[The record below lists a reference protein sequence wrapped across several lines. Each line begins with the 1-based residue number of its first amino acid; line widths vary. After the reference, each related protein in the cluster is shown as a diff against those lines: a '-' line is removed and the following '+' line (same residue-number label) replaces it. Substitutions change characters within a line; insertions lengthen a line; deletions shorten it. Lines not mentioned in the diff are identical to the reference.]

1 MEKIEFFHCGTRIVS
16 GPGALAALEEWKAER
31 LLLVADSLYVSNGIA
46 ERVGK
51 AGAAKNIDVLDRV
64 SPQPTAEL
72 VAVGVARLRAVQPDV
87 IVALGDGDV
96 LDWAKAMAYFAG
108 TSAKVAVVPTAP
120 SSGAEV
126 MPFVTMRHGRQRRQV
141 RDPRLAPDMVLLDG
155 SLLEPLPRELLA
167 QSGFEA
173 LRQALEGFTARRGGL
188 ITETLTAEAFSVLY
202 AALPTAAAQSSQR
215 QKIHTA
221 STMGALGASQA
232 GQGLCLAMAESLH
245 ARFPVSQG
253 RLSGIL
259 LPAVVACN
267 AYVAG
272 EKYTRLSRAAGMPG
286 GAGQLQRGLC
296 RLRRNLKL
304 PETLAQAGVEPKQLW
319 AEMDGIVEDTLAS
332 AWCKDNPM
340 TVEDFMVRRILEQV
354 TGRGR

>member
-1 MEKIEFFHCGTRIVS
+1 MEKIEFFDWGTRIVS
-16 GPGALAALEEWKAER
+16 GPGAVAALGEWNAER
-31 LLLVADSLYVSNGIA
+31 LLVVADSLYVSNGMA
-46 ERVGK
+46 EQTVQ
-51 AGAAKNIDVLDRV
+51 AINAKNVEILDRV

-72 VAVGVARLRAVQPDV
+72 VAAGMARLRAVQPDV

-108 TSAKVAVVPTAP
+108 TSAKVAAVPTAP

-126 MPFVTMRHGRQRRQV
+126 MPFVTIRHGRQRRQI
-141 RDPRLAPDMVLLDG
+141 RHPRLIPDMVVLDG

-167 QSGFEA
+167 QNGFEA
-173 LRQALEGFTARRGGL
+173 LRQALEGFTACRGGL

-202 AALPTAAAQSSQR
+202 AALPTAVVQGSQR

-232 GQGLCLAMAESLH
+232 GQGLCLAMAESLNT
-245 ARFPVSQG
+245 RFPVSQG

-272 EKYTRLSRAAGMPG
+272 EKYTRLSRAAGMSG
-286 GAGQLQRGLC
+286 GPDQLHRGLC

-319 AEMDGIVEDTLAS
+319 AEMDGIVDDTLAS